1 MIDGLLLTWRDIR
14 DGIPL
19 TTGLAEPR
27 ARISEMTATI
37 FRYKPNGE
45 RDHYLEQI
53 EREVAELH
61 ARPGDGELWAYI
73 FSLPIKALAFV
84 LFLPFRYGYGK
95 HFLFLIFVAPLL
107 LIFGWV
113 AVELVLKIHAE
124 PQVFLAHWQ
133 AHVIRHPAAV
143 HWTWLVRDLTQ
154 TLAAA

>member
-1 MIDGLLLTWRDIR
+1 
-14 DGIPL
+14 
-19 TTGLAEPR
+19 
-27 ARISEMTATI
+27 MTATI

-45 RDHYLEQI
+45 RDYYLEQI

-95 HFLFLIFVAPLL
+95 HFLFLIFVAPVLL
-107 LIFGWV
+107 FFAAMVV
-113 AVELVLKIHAE
+113 ALVLGVHAH
-124 PQVFLAHWQ
+124 PQVFMGDWQ
-133 AHVIRHPAAV
+133 AYVIRHPGAV

-154 TLAAA
+154 WIHAF